1 MICAPDILR
10 QGSAGTDAPEMAE
23 FYRVALNQLAIIAVT
38 DHRGR
43 ITFAN
48 DQFCRISKY
57 SRDELIGQDHRLVNS
72 GHHPKSFFVELYH
85 TITSGRV
92 WRGEIRN
99 RAKDGAIYWVDTL
112 IAPFRGEDGQIKG
125 YGAVRLDITERKAAD
140 ERMRLAT
147 QAAEEANRAKSQFL
161 ANVSHELRTPLNAI
175 IGYTELMIDALADS
189 KPDESFA
196 VDLERIHLSGRSLLA
211 LINDVL
217 DLSKIEAGKTETA
230 AQSFDLRQ
238 LIQEVVAVIQHMAAK
253 SRNRLDVVCPPAVGQ
268 IQTDRNKLRQSLLN
282 LLSNAMKFTAGGIV
296 RLQADRTSQADG
308 DWVTIIVQDTGIG
321 ISPHHVQKLFQPFSQ
336 ADEKIANQFGGT
348 GLGLAI
354 TRALCRK
361 MGGDVSVHSE
371 PGMGST
377 FTIRLPAVLPDRAL
391 AEVAA

>member
-1 MICAPDILR
+1 
-10 QGSAGTDAPEMAE
+10 MAE

>member
-1 MICAPDILR
+1 
-10 QGSAGTDAPEMAE
+10 MAE

-72 GHHPKSFFVELYH
+72 GHHPKSFFVELYR